1 MIFKQLLLL
10 GFTDMFAK
18 LPLWKETFPRP
29 KPKRLACPDLM
40 GSALAMR
47 SCLALDPQSR
57 PSAQEFMRQIN
68 FWAPSQLRLLVLDG
82 RREFHG
88 KRGRFSILLGE
99 LSPDVLHHLQQDAE
113 AIRLG
118 ALYASEPHV
127 DSFQEQD
134 DQGLVKAEL
143 FGKLGPVA
151 PATLNGRKVVQDLPP
166 RFSQFVAAFKKL
178 NEKLF
183 NNFDAVLRRAIAIR
197 LRAENGDKNA
207 EHLTKEPSNLWW
219 GSAGSMQ
226 VMRPTS
232 RADSR
237 HIDGGAGILHAG
249 VSVFGERLG

>member
-1 MIFKQLLLL
+1 MIVSFGCQTQSKSSLQRKSFHNIARRRPSFAKDMIFKQLLLL

-113 AIRLG
+113 AIRQG

-151 PATLNGRKVVQDLPP
+151 PA
-166 RFSQFVAAFKKL
+166 A
-178 NEKLF
+178 
-183 NNFDAVLRRAIAIR
+183 
-197 LRAENGDKNA
+197 
-207 EHLTKEPSNLWW
+207 
-219 GSAGSMQ
+219 
-226 VMRPTS
+226 
-232 RADSR
+232 R
-237 HIDGGAGILHAG
+237 HIEWPKGCPGPSPKIF
-249 VSVFGERLG
+249 SVCGCFQEAQRKAVQQF